1 MKTNIE
7 YIVQIEGQNLLQVH
21 YTSGAN
27 RFIQPDGWGC
37 YGSNMTK
44 SQLEYMS
51 NSRMYEEQNADGRGK
66 SFYYYLLENSPLI
79 GSIERRNKLKEKGIR
94 R

>member
-7 YIVQIEGQNLLQVH
+7 YILQVEGQNLLQVH

-27 RFIQPDGWGC
+27 RFIKPEGWGC

-44 SQLEYMS
+44 SQLDYMH
-51 NSRMYEEQNADGRGK
+51 NAKMYEMRNANGWDK
-66 SFYYYLLENSPLI
+66 SNYYYLLENSPLI
-79 GSIERRNKLKEKGIR
+79 ETIERRNEQEEKR
-94 R
+94 A